1 MSQADVTLK
10 LAQTKRA
17 LAEKYENLAKLAGSQ
32 PKRKKFLHSAEKYR
46 RQAEQLSQK

>member
-17 LAEKYENLAKLAGSQ
+17 GQKYENLAKLAGSQ

-46 RQAEQLSQK
+46 RQAEQLFQK